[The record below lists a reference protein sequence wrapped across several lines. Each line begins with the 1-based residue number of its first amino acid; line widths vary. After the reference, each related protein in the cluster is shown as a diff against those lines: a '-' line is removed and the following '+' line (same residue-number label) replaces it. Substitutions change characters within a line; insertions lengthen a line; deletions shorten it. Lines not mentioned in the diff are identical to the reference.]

1 MDGTKVGIKHLDI
14 FICDWVIFHGFFS
27 HFLIFFQNKLFR
39 KILSGILSECQ
50 CFVRPDLGP
59 NCLQKLSADVT
70 RRYRVKRYAYM
81 DWYMYT
87 LEVII
92 FYISMLH
99 YANIPIDAKIDNFQ
113 KKDRYVYYFSS

>member
-14 FICDWVIFHGFFS
+14 FICDWVIFHVFFS

-59 NCLQKLSADVT
+59 NCKSYQQTSLGDKELKD
-70 RRYRVKRYAYM
+70 
-81 DWYMYT
+81 
-87 LEVII
+87 
-92 FYISMLH
+92 MLIWTGTCIH
-99 YANIPIDAKIDNFQ
+99 LK
-113 KKDRYVYYFSS
+113 